1 MQPDSRYSLAEHKV
15 DSVLEML
22 RGRSQ
27 VLFLPENDLLLKD
40 SLDDLASA
48 MEELRAAHEEVDAQ
62 REQLAETSRKAQRE
76 HQRYV
81 ELFENAPDGYVVTDL
96 HGVIRQANRAAV
108 ELLKFERDFIVGQPL
123 AVFVN
128 KGDMTAFYRRLNE
141 MDALEA
147 VKDWELRLQP
157 WKGKPFWASINLA
170 KVQISEHKGI
180 SLRWL
185 IRDITQRK
193 RMEEELRKSRYEMEM
208 RVQERTAALEKANQ
222 ELRQIP
228 SKLIAVQEEER
239 KRLAS
244 ELHDSIGQTLPAMK
258 LWIEMVLKLR
268 DEGYGSAALDRLEQ
282 FVPTLQ
288 RSIEETRNIYMG
300 LRPTMLDS
308 MGLLATLDWLRRECM
323 KLYHE
328 RHIELK
334 TEIREEEIPERLRVP
349 IFRIAQES
357 LNNVAKHSKAESVDI
372 SLSKNGGGIELV
384 VFDNGVGMAPELILQ
399 ASATRSLGLTCMRE
413 RAELSGGSFSIESTP
428 AKGTTIR
435 ACWPIETEVQ
445 L

>member
-1 MQPDSRYSLAEHKV
+1 
-15 DSVLEML
+15 ML
-22 RGRSQ
+22 RY
-27 VLFLPENDLLLKD
+27 DL
-40 SLDDLASA
+40 S
-48 MEELRAAHEEVDAQ
+48 E
-62 REQLAETSRKAQRE
+62 
-76 HQRYV
+76 
-81 ELFENAPDGYVVTDL
+81 
-96 HGVIRQANRAAV
+96 I
-108 ELLKFERDFIVGQPL
+108 I
-123 AVFVN
+123 
-128 KGDMTAFYRRLNE
+128 
-141 MDALEA
+141 
-147 VKDWELRLQP
+147 
-157 WKGKPFWASINLA
+157 GKPVADMIAPEDRELVSYYMEAGYEGRYENRLLRKDRSTLVVETQA
-170 KVQISEHKGI
+170 KHFAYRGRIV
-180 SLRWL
+180 RVTAV
-185 IRDITQRK
+185 RDITERRQAQ
-193 RMEEELRKSRYEMEM
+193 EDLRDARDKLEQ
-208 RVQERTAALEKANQ
+208 RVQERTAELAKANAD
-222 ELRQIP
+222 LREIP
-228 SKLIAVQEEER
+228 SRLLAAQEDER
-239 KRLAS
+239 KRIGS
-244 ELHDSIGQTLPAMK
+244 ELHDSIGQTLAAIK
-258 LWIEMVLKLR
+258 FWIEAILKFR
-268 DEGYGSAALDRLEQ
+268 DEGNPETAITHLER

-323 KLYHE
+323 KLYPE